1 MIYIFGTE
9 HDIQRGI
16 SGKRRWTD
24 RHFQE
29 MTDELLLT
37 IRKYSIKI
45 VFEEMHTTITDGKKT
60 LCEKL
65 CEDLC
70 IPVRLIDLSAAERE
84 WFAIDGWLELAK
96 IDEHASAWWNDI
108 EREDEGGRGR
118 IDEDP
123 ELQKI
128 TELIQ
133 QVRERVWIAR
143 IMKRSIF
150 PALFLCGANHVEPL
164 NRLLREFEI
173 ECSVAQRDYPDA
185 PM

>member
-16 SGKRRWTD
+16 SGKRRWTE

-70 IPVRLIDLSAAERE
+70 IPVRLIEAL
-84 WFAIDGWLELAK
+84 IYL
-96 IDEHASAWWNDI
+96 
-108 EREDEGGRGR
+108 
-118 IDEDP
+118 DP
-123 ELQKI
+123 
-128 TELIQ
+128 
-133 QVRERVWIAR
+133 
-143 IMKRSIF
+143 MF
-150 PALFLCGANHVEPL
+150 
-164 NRLLREFEI
+164 
-173 ECSVAQRDYPDA
+173 
-185 PM
+185 